1 MVVVFTLGSIRAM
14 AWFTVD
20 TTYSTD
26 RDKLA
31 DVRPRHRDY
40 LRALA
45 AKGVVVAAGPWAD
58 DLGGFFIAQV
68 DDRDQLDRLI
78 ADDPYT
84 TDGVAA
90 HREIREWNITLG
102 SWVPGQ

>member
-1 MVVVFTLGSIRAM
+1 VFTVGSIRGM
-14 AWFTVD
+14 AWFTVT

-31 DVRPRHRDY
+31 EVRPKHRDY

-45 AKGVVVAAGPWAD
+45 GDGVVVAAGPFTD
-58 DLGGFFIAQV
+58 DLGGFFIAEV
-68 DDRDQLDRLI
+68 EDRAQLDRLL

-84 TDGVAA
+84 TDGVVAQQ
-90 HREIREWNITLG
+90 EVREWKAVLG
-102 SWVPGQ
+102 SWLPAQ